1 MEKLITIF
9 LFCISGCLAAQR
21 TQTFQVGSEF
31 FQYEALNAVES
42 PQALL
47 VLFDGGAGKAKNIVG
62 ESAIPE
68 AAAQYGFLVI
78 GIDQSDFFLD
88 ESNYARIGS
97 IIEHVKKENNLSEEL
112 FLGGFSLGGFIA
124 VRFAEM
130 AVEQKDQS
138 FIPKALFAVDPPLD
152 HLELRQY
159 CLRELERV
167 CDKKDAIERGKAEA
181 RWILNYYEQHFGP
194 FPENENSYIHHSCFN
209 SESSDGGNA
218 TFLKDVPV
226 ALFHEVDLE
235 WLMEERCRNYEDG
248 NAFVGSKFINFL
260 QKQGNKN
267 AFLMQTEGLGY
278 RADGRR
284 HPHSW
289 SIAEPH
295 TTFEWLLN
303 YLQP

>member
-1 MEKLITIF
+1 MKYLIHLFF
-9 LFCISGCLAAQR
+9 LFIFSSTLAQGTR
-21 TQTFQVGSEF
+21 SFEEEGVL
-31 FQYEALNAVES
+31 FQYEALNVVES

-97 IIEHVKKENNLSEEL
+97 IIAHVKKENNLSEEL

-130 AVEQKDQS
+130 AVERKDQS

-152 HLELRQY
+152 HAELRQY

-181 RWILNYYEQHFGP
+181 RWILNYYEQHFGS
-194 FPENENSYIHHSCFN
+194 FPENESTYIHHSCFS

-235 WLMEERCRNYEDG
+235 WLMKERCRYYEDC
-248 NAFVGSKFINFL
+248 NAFVGSKFINLL

-295 TTFEWLLN
+295 STFEWLMN

>member
-1 MEKLITIF
+1 MEKLVTIF
-9 LFCISGCLAAQR
+9 LLCISTCPAAQG
-21 TQTFQVGSEF
+21 TQTFIEGTEHF
-31 FQYEALNAVES
+31 HYEALNEITD

-62 ESAIPE
+62 ESAIPDS
-68 AAAQYGFLVI
+68 AAHYGFLVI

-88 ESNYARIGS
+88 ELNYARIGS
-97 IIEHVKKENNLSEEL
+97 IIAYVKKENNLDDEL

-130 AVEQKDQS
+130 AVERKDES
-138 FIPKALFAVDPPLD
+138 LIPKALFAVDPPLD

-167 CDKKDAIERGKAEA
+167 CDKKDAIELGKTEA
-181 RWILNYYEQHFGP
+181 KWILNYYEQHFGS
-194 FPENENSYIHHSCFN
+194 FPEDKNTYIHHSCFN
-209 SESSDGGNA
+209 SDGSDGGNA
-218 TFLKDVPV
+218 AFLEAVPV

-235 WLMEERCRNYEDG
+235 WLMEERCRSYEDC
-248 NAFVGSKFINFL
+248 NAFVGALFIEFL
-260 QKQGNKN
+260 QSKGNRDAVLIK
-267 AFLMQTEGLGY
+267 TSDLGY

-295 TTFEWLLN
+295 STFEWLLN